1 MSKEIILILTGFM
14 FGYIM
19 YEFIHRFKKQD
30 KIIQQPDAKD
40 INEFFKNIHLITPV
54 PPTKQIV
61 IKHIIVNEEESRS

>member
-1 MSKEIILILTGFM
+1 MIDAIVLILTGFM

-30 KIIQQPDAKD
+30 EIIQQPDAKD
-40 INEFFKNIHLITPV
+40 MNEFCKDIHPTPV

-61 IKHIIVNEEESRS
+61 IKHIIVNEEKPRS